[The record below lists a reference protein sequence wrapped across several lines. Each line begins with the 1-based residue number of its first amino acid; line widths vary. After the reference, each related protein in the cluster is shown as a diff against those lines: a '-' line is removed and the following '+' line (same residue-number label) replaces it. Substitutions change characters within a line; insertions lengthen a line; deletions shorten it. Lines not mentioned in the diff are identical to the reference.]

1 MLKASVERRY
11 KDSSGEWKSSNSFSR
26 SEIPLANYCLNKAFE
41 YMVEEQERTV
51 RDNGDTGE

>member
-26 SEIPLANYCLNKAFE
+26 SEIPLAKYCLNKAFE
-41 YMVEEQERTV
+41 YMVAERTMG
-51 RDNGDTGE
+51 DNGDTGE